1 MDILNQK
8 LMLKYSLPVFAL
20 LVCLQVVNAQ
30 AGASRKGMFYSINSG
45 GWIKGASES
54 AFQWQTVN
62 GFQKN
67 NFFVGLGV
75 GLDRY
80 RFTGIPV
87 FADGRIYT
95 GRSPQG
101 FFLYE
106 DAGLHYVVGKDRS
119 AHPEL
124 SYSPGFYNDAG
135 IGYKII
141 VGGRTGLLL
150 SGGWSYKRVKQS
162 QSVQMC
168 PVEGPC
174 QLPVEIYKYDFS
186 RLIIKLGLGL

>member
-1 MDILNQK
+1 M
-8 LMLKYSLPVFAL
+8 MKYSLSAL
-20 LVCLQVVNAQ
+20 VLVICLQAANGQ
-30 AGASRKGMFYSINSG
+30 ASRKGIFYSINSG

-75 GLDRY
+75 GIDRY
-80 RFTGIPV
+80 RFTSVPV

-95 GRSPQG
+95 GHSPRG

-106 DAGLHYVVGKDRS
+106 DAGLNYVVGKDRS
-119 AHPEL
+119 TNPEL
-124 SYSPGFYNDAG
+124 NYSPGFYNDAG

-141 VGGRTGLLL
+141 FSGRTGLLL
-150 SGGWSYKRVKQS
+150 SAGWSYKRVKQS

-168 PVEGPC
+168 PIEGPC
-174 QLPVEIYKYDFS
+174 QLPTEIYKYDFT
-186 RLIIKLGLGL
+186 RLIIKLGLGF